1 MEALLLAVI
10 VVALLALRQNIIII
24 LIVAACFAHLA
35 WGDADLTYLI
45 DDVWTSV
52 NRDVLLAI
60 PMFILAGSIMTRGS
74 IAERLIG
81 IMRAMTNWLPGG
93 LAVATILSCAVFA
106 AISGSSPVTLLA
118 VGTILYPALLE
129 AGYDKK
135 FALGALCSGGTL
147 GIVIPPSIPLI
158 LYAIVTEKSIS
169 DLFIA
174 GIIPGLLLTGVLAFY
189 SFWAN
194 RHVPRMPFQLAELTG
209 ALRHGVFALLTPIIL
224 LGGIYSGFFSATEA
238 AAVAVGYAL
247 LIELFV
253 HRELK
258 ARDLF
263 DIAVETSRLLGTL
276 FPMSRSPS
284 PSICC

>member
-106 AISGSSPVTLLA
+106 A
-118 VGTILYPALLE
+118 
-129 AGYDKK
+129 
-135 FALGALCSGGTL
+135 
-147 GIVIPPSIPLI
+147 
-158 LYAIVTEKSIS
+158 
-169 DLFIA
+169 
-174 GIIPGLLLTGVLAFY
+174 
-189 SFWAN
+189 
-194 RHVPRMPFQLAELTG
+194 
-209 ALRHGVFALLTPIIL
+209 
-224 LGGIYSGFFSATEA
+224 SATA
-238 AAVAVGYAL
+238 SSSLAITPASSLPRSSSTSVNLSFASVNLVA
-247 LIELFV
+247 I
-253 HRELK
+253 
-258 ARDLF
+258 ARID
-263 DIAVETSRLLGTL
+263 AGN
-276 FPMSRSPS
+276 
-284 PSICC
+284 CG